1 VEEKTPKKIFKQ
13 EVVGYQKRNTG
24 QLVAVLQNEV
34 EFMDGSRGVVWS
46 LEIGESEGGFSEICP
61 RVDLLR
67 EEVQID
73 RFDELFEA
81 DLHSTFIDDNEEVRD
96 AN

>member
-1 VEEKTPKKIFKQ
+1 VEGKTPKKIFKQ
-13 EVVGYQKRNTG
+13 EIVGYQKRNAG
-24 QLVAVLQNEV
+24 QVVAVLQNEV
-34 EFMDGSRGVVWS
+34 EFMDGSHGVVWS
-46 LEIGESEGGFSEICP
+46 LEIGEAGGGFSEICP